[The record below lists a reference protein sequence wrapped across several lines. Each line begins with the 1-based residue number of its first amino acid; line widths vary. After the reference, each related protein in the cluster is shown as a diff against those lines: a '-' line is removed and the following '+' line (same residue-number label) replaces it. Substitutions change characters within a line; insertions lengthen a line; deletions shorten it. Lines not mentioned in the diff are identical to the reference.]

1 MVPALL
7 VLLFIMV
14 ASTATDSI
22 VIIVTLNRLV
32 RVQHEVC
39 MIHERVKIWETI
51 TSAQLHVQGPLLS
64 SPPAYCASPPG

>member
-1 MVPALL
+1 
-7 VLLFIMV
+7 
-14 ASTATDSI
+14 
-22 VIIVTLNRLV
+22 
-32 RVQHEVC
+32 